1 MHLLQ
6 KWVLPSFYDGSYT
19 KRRLDP
25 STALTAIKDKKDI
38 IKFENIK
45 KNIKSLIKLSPPILI
60 GGERTRNNLENLF
73 IIKYLK
79 IVF

>member
-1 MHLLQ
+1 MMDLIQ
-6 KWVLPSFYDGSYT
+6 

-25 STALTAIKDKKDI
+25 STALTAIKDRKDI

-45 KNIKSLIKLSPPILI
+45 KNIKNYIKLSPPILI
-60 GGERTRNNLENLF
+60 GGGENQNNLENLF

>member
-1 MHLLQ
+1 MGS
-6 KWVLPSFYDGSYT
+6 SFAYAFAAKNGYSQASMMDLIQ

-45 KNIKSLIKLSPPILI
+45 KNIKSLIKLSPPIFDWWGRKPETI
-60 GGERTRNNLENLF
+60 WK
-73 IIKYLK
+73 IYL
-79 IVF
+79 